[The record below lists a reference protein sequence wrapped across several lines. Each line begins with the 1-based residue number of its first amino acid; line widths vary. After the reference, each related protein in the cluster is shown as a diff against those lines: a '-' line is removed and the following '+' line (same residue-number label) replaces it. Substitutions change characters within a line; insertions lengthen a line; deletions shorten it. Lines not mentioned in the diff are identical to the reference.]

1 MKVGGNGD
9 RNGTIVEINVVP
21 LVDIVLVILIIFMV
35 SAPIFIKPSI
45 NVNLPQAAS
54 GKETKPSSLTIT
66 LNSEGGIDINGE
78 VINKDGLAERVTKLV
93 AENPEVHAVISADK
107 TVAHGNV
114 IEILDILQTKGVKKF
129 AINVEAK

>member
-1 MKVGGNGD
+1 MKLNGQD
-9 RNGTIVEINVVP
+9 RNETIVEINVVP

-54 GKETKPSSLTIT
+54 GKESKASNLTLTINADGK
-66 LNSEGGIDINGE
+66 LDINGE
-78 VINKDGLAERVTKLV
+78 VTTKETLADKVAALVT
-93 AENPEVHAVISADK
+93 ENPDIHAVISADK
-107 TVAHGNV
+107 VVPHGSV
-114 IEILDILQTKGVKKF
+114 IEILDILQLKGVKKF

>member
-1 MKVGGNGD
+1 MKLNGQD
-9 RNGTIVEINVVP
+9 RNETIVEINVVP

-54 GKETKPSSLTIT
+54 GKESKASNLTLTINADGK
-66 LNSEGGIDINGE
+66 LDINGE
-78 VINKDGLAERVTKLV
+78 VTTKETLADKVAALV
-93 AENPEVHAVISADK
+93 NENPDIHAVISADK
-107 TVAHGNV
+107 VVAHGTV
-114 IEILDILQTKGVKKF
+114 IEILDILQLKGVKKF